1 MTYKSAAAVEMAVK
15 SASSASSLDTGRAVS
30 SFYFHRLLCR
40 VFAGNNKKFVLK
52 GGQAMLAR
60 TIDARATRDID
71 LLALQDSLENALTE
85 LVRLAESDL
94 GDFVVFEFAGSKHI
108 KAEDEYRS
116 GLSVK
121 FTPRIGVK
129 RMQQISID
137 LVVDKVP
144 LEEVEVIEPV
154 DRIQIEGLLTCN
166 YLLYPVENALAD
178 KFCAL
183 IETHDGRVS
192 TRVKDLVDIAVY
204 AVTCTVDGDKF
215 QNCLSREV
223 AVRGMEMP
231 DKFSVPREWGLSQ
244 GRQFEKLSANTGLPA
259 GLKVMD
265 VAAEL
270 AGNLIDPAISASV
283 SGLQWF
289 PEDLKWE
296 CKDS

>member
-15 SASSASSLDTGRAVS
+15 SAASASSLDTGRAVS

-94 GDFVVFEFAGSKHI
+94 DDFVVFEFAGSKHI

-154 DRIQIEGLLTCN
+154 DRIQIEGLSTCN

-183 IETHDGRVS
+183 IEIHDGRVS

-231 DKFSVPREWGLSQ
+231 DKFSVPREWGLFQ

-259 GLKVMD
+259 GLKVID
-265 VAAEL
+265 AATEL
-270 AGNLIDPAISASV
+270 AGNLIDPVISASV
-283 SGLQWF
+283 SGLQWL